1 LARTDP
7 EARRHV
13 VEALLFA
20 CATLFAWIIV
30 IGLTLPR
37 RYDASHW
44 NIAWVG
50 FDVGLLAGLSLTA
63 WAAWRRRAIIVF
75 FATATATLLCADAW
89 FDLTTARP
97 NDLWLSA
104 TLAACAEVP
113 GAIFLLYVVH
123 RVMTFTRGSV
133 WDDRHGTRP
142 KSLWS
147 VEFIHPSETS
157 KGIDRLESPHEQR
170 QE

>member
-1 LARTDP
+1 
-7 EARRHV
+7 

-20 CATLFAWIIV
+20 CVTLCVWIIV
-30 IGLTLPR
+30 LGLTLPR

-50 FDVGLLAGLSLTA
+50 FDIGLLAGLSLTA
-63 WAAWRRRAIIVF
+63 WAAWRRRAVIVL
-75 FATATATLLCADAW
+75 FATATATMLCADAW

-104 TLAACAEVP
+104 TLAACAEIP
-113 GAIFLLYVVH
+113 GAVFLFYVVY
-123 RVMTFTRGSV
+123 RVLTFTRGTV
-133 WDDRHGTRP
+133 WDDRQGSRP

-147 VEFIHPSETS
+147 VEFVHPSETS
-157 KGIDRLESPHEQR
+157 KQNDRLQTSNEQH